1 MIATQEFIPDKDCK
15 HSIRFAPNS
24 NTIVNERETTE
35 DDITSGIYI
44 GRAMLAR
51 LGDPKEI
58 IVSIEAK

>member
-24 NTIVNERETTE
+24 KTIVNERQTE

-58 IVSIEAK
+58 IVTVEAK